1 MSHLSLIQTF
11 PLLLTQSFQQ
21 LDSFRQFS
29 IATNPLQQLL
39 LLTISSKTNGLTDL
53 PMTISLENEL
63 ITVLTKSGKSIE
75 F

>member
-11 PLLLTQSFQQ
+11 PLLLSQRFQQ

-39 LLTISSKTNGLTDL
+39 LTISSKTNGLTVL

-63 ITVLTKSGKSIE
+63 ITVLMKSGKSIK